1 MFECIIQRQKH
12 SQGFATYPM
21 NLCIFHLLMNPQK
34 ILPKLELNLC
44 SEKTFCWKNN
54 LKLDRL
60 LPSGY
65 WKVPTS
71 YLSKLFFIILGSKVF
86 PVLDAPSNKNPRFG
100 VGGGGWG
107 RGIINKHFFNC
118 NTIRI
123 CNASKKVSWYPQTTI
138 ITIIEINI
146 SKFLNKWSFFIL
158 ICFCQLSQY
167 LKCRNWEVYD
177 TQIWKVFC

>member
-1 MFECIIQRQKH
+1 MF
-12 SQGFATYPM
+12 
-21 NLCIFHLLMNPQK
+21 
-34 ILPKLELNLC
+34 
-44 SEKTFCWKNN
+44 WKNILLKKQFYN
-54 LKLDRL
+54 IKLDRL

-71 YLSKLFFIILGSKVF
+71 YHSKLFFIILGSKVF

-100 VGGGGWG
+100 G
-107 RGIINKHFFNC
+107 GIINKHFFNC

-146 SKFLNKWSFFIL
+146 SKFLKKWDFFIH

-167 LKCRNWEVYD
+167 LKCRYWEVYG